1 MNDMMNEEECSPMAI
16 MASKKISIAKPMNEL
31 DNYYKILNDY
41 VEHLKETMISNP
53 QARKDIEIIVTDL
66 DALRVADKNKPS
78 GDTISLLSPLSK
90 KIIESNSDE
99 MSDKEEMSPMDS
111 LNSLKK

>member
-41 VEHLKETMISNP
+41 ASYFYQCSKPKFMGQVNPLKE
-53 QARKDIEIIVTDL
+53 EIY
-66 DALRVADKNKPS
+66 
-78 GDTISLLSPLSK
+78 PLFQK
-90 KIIESNSDE
+90 AFKHI
-99 MSDKEEMSPMDS
+99 
-111 LNSLKK
+111 